1 MGEISLKQLVASPIQ
16 AAVAASQRLRPA
28 RQDDPGWK
36 ACMRILPDTRQ
47 ERGQKRRAS
56 HKGLQ
61 LFRILECSQLMHAME
76 ANVAWYTGGLEAVT
90 LPEEDEEAAPGVYT
104 GNSHPLQD
112 RVADE
117 EDAGPQT
124 PVAGITKLQ
133 WLGTARDF
141 IKFTEE
147 SRSDL
152 GEQRYADLMEML
164 QAGPHESSDADSQ

>member
-1 MGEISLKQLVASPIQ
+1 MGEIGLKQLVASSTQ

-28 RQDDPGWK
+28 HKDHPGWK
-36 ACMRILPDTRQ
+36 ACMRMLPDTRQ
-47 ERGQKRRAS
+47 RQRQKHRAS

-61 LFRILECSQLMHAME
+61 LFHIKECSELMHGME
-76 ANVAWYTGGLEAVT
+76 ANVAWYTGGREAVT

-104 GNSHPLQD
+104 GICHPLWD

-124 PVAGITKLQ
+124 PVAGITQLR
-133 WLGTARDF
+133 WLGTTRDF
-141 IKFTEE
+141 IKFAKE

-152 GEQRYADLMEML
+152 GEQRYARLMEML
-164 QAGPHESSDADSQ
+164 QAGPHDSSDADSQ